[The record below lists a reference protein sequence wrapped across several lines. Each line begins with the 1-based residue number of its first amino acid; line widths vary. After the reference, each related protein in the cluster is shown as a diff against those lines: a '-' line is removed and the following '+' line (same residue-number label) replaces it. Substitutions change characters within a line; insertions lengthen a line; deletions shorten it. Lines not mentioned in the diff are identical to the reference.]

1 MPIGCVV
8 ALFCQ
13 QNGALDIKLLLN
25 NHFGDVLNFWVL
37 TEDVIVHLGWTYCLT
52 VGKFPEKSAECPSVP
67 AALQASNRTK

>member
-13 QNGALDIKLLLN
+13 QNGALDITLLLN
-25 NHFGDVLNFWVL
+25 NHFRDVLNFWVL

-52 VGKFPEKSAECPSVP
+52 VGKFPEKSAECPPVL
-67 AALQASNRTK
+67 AALQASNRTQ